1 MADELE
7 LIEGLVQNFEE
18 FKTKNKK
25 DREDLV
31 NQIKDLAGK
40 DFKELKEKAENDAKE
55 LREKLEQV
63 NTEIAA
69 KGATVQQLMDEVEE
83 FKKKK
88 GRFTVEAAENGE
100 STVSLLKD
108 AWKNNAAQ
116 LEVQAKKPKSQMEFE
131 LKDAGT
137 MTASANLTG
146 SVVASY
152 AAQPALRGR
161 RKLHI
166 RDLIDVIPSGTGVWK
181 FYRQNTPPGEGSF
194 QSQTTHGALKSQ
206 LDYDMTEVTITVDFL
221 AGFVRIAK
229 QMLADLPFMQSFV
242 SNELV
247 EDYLRA
253 EDNKFFGQI
262 YSGATGNAASSS
274 STVSVEKVID
284 YIAAL
289 GENDYEANGAVVT
302 HAVWAKILKT
312 KPADYSLPAGNA
324 VTVDGNGN
332 VTIVGVPILRTNESN
347 IGANRILIGDWTKA
361 KIIQAEGLSVNIY
374 EQDSDNVQRNLV
386 TIKAEARVAL
396 ALLRPDAFIWGTAGT
411 T

>member
-7 LIEGLVQNFEE
+7 LIEGLIGNFEE

-31 NQIKDLAGK
+31 QQIKDLAGK
-40 DFKELKEKAENDAKE
+40 DFKELKEQSEKDAKE
-55 LREKLEQV
+55 LREMVEKA

-69 KGATVQQLMDEVEE
+69 KGATVNQLLEEVEE

-88 GRFTVEAAENGE
+88 GRFTIEAGDDGQ
-100 STVSLLKD
+100 STIALLKE
-108 AWKNNAAQ
+108 AWKANAAT
-116 LEVQAKKPKSQMEFE
+116 LEVQSKKPKSAMEFE
-131 LKDAGT
+131 LKDAGV

-152 AAQPALRGR
+152 ATQPALRGR

-166 RDLIDVIPSGTGVWK
+166 RDLLDVIPSATGVWK
-181 FYRQNTPPGEGSF
+181 FYRQNIPAGEGSF
-194 QSQTTHGALKSQ
+194 DFQTTHGAVKQQ

-229 QMLADLPFMQSFV
+229 QMLADLPFMSSFV

-253 EDNKFFGQI
+253 EDNKFFGLI
-262 YSGATGNAASSS
+262 YSGATGNASSSS
-274 STVSVEKVID
+274 STVSVEKIID
-284 YIAAL
+284 YIASL

-312 KPADYSLPAGNA
+312 KPNDYSLPAGNA
-324 VTVDGNGN
+324 VTIDASGN
-332 VTIVGVPILRTNESN
+332 VNVVGVPILRTNEAN

-374 EQDSDNVQRNLV
+374 EQDSDNVQRNLL
-386 TIKAEARVAL
+386 TIKAEARVNL
-396 ALLRPDAFIWGTAGT
+396 ALLRPNAFIWGTAGT

>member
-18 FKTKNKK
+18 FKTKSKK

-40 DFKELKEKAENDAKE
+40 DLKELKEQAEKDAKE
-55 LREKLEQV
+55 LREKVDQL
-63 NTEIAA
+63 NTDVAA
-69 KGATVQQLMDEVEE
+69 KGATVAQLLEEVEE
-83 FKKKK
+83 FKKRK
-88 GRFTVEAAENGE
+88 GRFTIEGVGNGQ
-100 STVSLLKD
+100 STVSLLKE
-108 AWKNNAAQ
+108 AWKANAAQ
-116 LEVQAKKPKSQMEFE
+116 LEIQAKKPKSQLEFE
-131 LKDAGT
+131 MKDAGT
-137 MTASANLTG
+137 MTAANNLTG
-146 SVVASY
+146 DVVASY
-152 AAQPALRGR
+152 ATQPALRGR

-166 RDLIDVIPSGTGVWK
+166 RDLIDVIPSATGVWK
-181 FYRQNTPPGEGSF
+181 FYRQNTPAGEGSF
-194 QSQTTHGALKSQ
+194 QTQTTHGNTKSQ
-206 LDYDMTEVTITVDFL
+206 LDYDMTEVTVTVDFL

-229 QMLADLPFMQSFV
+229 QMLADLPFMSSFV
-242 SNELV
+242 SSELV

-262 YSGATGNAASSS
+262 YSGATGNSTSS

-284 YIAAL
+284 FIANL

-324 VTVDGNGN
+324 VTIDGNGN
-332 VTIVGVPILRTNESN
+332 VTIVGVPILRTNASN
-347 IGANRILIGDWTKA
+347 IGDNRILIGDWSKA
-361 KIIQAEGLSVNIY
+361 KIIQSEGLSVNVY

-386 TIKAEARVAL
+386 TIKCEARVNL

>member
-7 LIEGLVQNFEE
+7 LIESLVTDFEG
-18 FKTKNKK
+18 FKTKSKK
-25 DREDLV
+25 EREELV
-31 NQIKDLAGK
+31 QQIKDLAGK
-40 DFKELKEKAENDAKE
+40 DFKELKEQAEKDAKE
-55 LREKLEQV
+55 LREMVEKA

-88 GRFTVEAAENGE
+88 GRFTIEAGENGE
-100 STVSLLKD
+100 STVSLMRE
-108 AWKNNAAQ
+108 AWKANAAQ
-116 LEVQAKKPKSQMEFE
+116 LEVQSKKPKSAMEFE

-137 MTASANLTG
+137 MTAAANLTG
-146 SVVASY
+146 NVVASY
-152 AAQPALRGR
+152 SAQPALRGR

-166 RDLIDVIPSGTGVWK
+166 RDLLDVIPSGTGAWK
-181 FYRQNTPPGEGSF
+181 FYRQNIPVGEGSF

-221 AGFVRIAK
+221 AGFLRIAK
-229 QMLADLPFMQSFV
+229 QMLADLPFMQSYV
-242 SNELV
+242 TSELI

-262 YSGATGNAASSS
+262 YSGATGNSTSA

-284 YIAAL
+284 YIANL
-289 GENDYEANGAVVT
+289 GESDYEANGALVT

-312 KPADYSLPAGNA
+312 KPDDYSLPAGNA
-324 VTVDGNGN
+324 VTVDANGN
-332 VTIVGVPILRTNESN
+332 VTIVGVPILRTSESN
-347 IGANRILIGDWTKA
+347 IGANRILIGDWSKA

>member
-7 LIEGLVQNFEE
+7 LVETLMTNFEE

-31 NQIKDLAGK
+31 QQIKDLAGK
-40 DFKELKEKAENDAKE
+40 DFKDLKEQSEKDAKE
-55 LREKLEQV
+55 LREMVEKA

-69 KGATVQQLMDEVEE
+69 KGATVNQLLEEIEE

-88 GRFTVEAAENGE
+88 GRFTVEAAEDGQ
-100 STVSLLKD
+100 STVSLLKE
-108 AWKNNAAQ
+108 AWKANAAQ
-116 LEVQAKKPKSQMEFE
+116 LEVQAKKPKSSMEFE
-131 LKDAGT
+131 MKDAGT

-146 SVVASY
+146 NVVASY
-152 AAQPALRGR
+152 AAQPAARGR

-166 RDLIDVIPSGTGVWK
+166 RDLLDVIPSGTGVWK
-181 FYRQNTPPGEGSF
+181 FYRQNVPAGEGSF

-262 YSGATGNAASSS
+262 YSGATGNASSSS

-284 YIAAL
+284 YIASL
-289 GENDYEANGAVVT
+289 GESDYEANGAVVT

-324 VTVDGNGN
+324 VTIDANGN
-332 VTIVGVPILRTNESN
+332 VTIVGVPILRTNEAN
-347 IGANRILIGDWTKA
+347 IGNNRILIGDWTKA
-361 KIIQAEGLSVNIY
+361 KIIQSEGLSVNIY

>member
-1 MADELE
+1 MAEELE
-7 LIEGLVQNFEE
+7 LIESLVTDFEG
-18 FKTKNKK
+18 FKTKSKK
-25 DREDLV
+25 DREELV
-31 NQIKDLAGK
+31 QQIKDLAGK
-40 DFKELKEKAENDAKE
+40 DFKELKEQAEKDAKE
-55 LREKLEQV
+55 LREMVEKA

-69 KGATVQQLMDEVEE
+69 KGATINQLLDEVEE

-88 GRFTVEAAENGE
+88 GRFTIEASEDSQ
-100 STVSLLKD
+100 STVALLKE
-108 AWKNNAAQ
+108 AWKANAAQ
-116 LEVQAKKPKSQMEFE
+116 LEVQSKKPKSSMEFE
-131 LKDAGT
+131 LKDAGV

-152 AAQPALRGR
+152 ATQPALRGR

-166 RDLIDVIPSGTGVWK
+166 RDLLDVIPSATGVWK
-181 FYRQNTPPGEGSF
+181 FYRQNIPAGEGSF
-194 QSQTTHGALKSQ
+194 DFQTTHGAVKQ
-206 LDYDMTEVTITVDFL
+206 ALDYDMTEVTITVDFL

-229 QMLADLPFMQSFV
+229 QMLADLPFMSSFV

-262 YSGATGNAASSS
+262 YSGATGSTTSS
-274 STVSVEKVID
+274 STVSVEKIID
-284 YIAAL
+284 FIANL

-312 KPADYSLPAGNA
+312 KPSDYSLPGGNA

-347 IGANRILIGDWTKA
+347 IGANRILIGDWSKA
-361 KIIQAEGLSVNIY
+361 KIIQSEGLNVNIY
-374 EQDSDNVQRNLV
+374 EQDSDNVQRNLL
-386 TIKAEARVAL
+386 TIKAEARVNL

>member
-1 MADELE
+1 MADEME
-7 LIEGLVQNFEE
+7 LIEGLLTNFEE
-18 FKTKNKK
+18 FKTKSKK
-25 DREDLV
+25 DREELV
-31 NQIKDLAGK
+31 AQVKELAGK
-40 DFKELKEKAENDAKE
+40 DFKELKEQAEKDAKD
-55 LREKLEQV
+55 LREQLEKI
-63 NTEIAA
+63 NTEIAE
-69 KGATVQQLMDEVEE
+69 KGATVNQLLEEVEE

-88 GRFTVEAAENGE
+88 GRVTIEGDGAQ
-100 STVSLLKD
+100 STASLLKD
-108 AWKNNAAQ
+108 AWKANEEK
-116 LEVQAKKPKSQMEFE
+116 LVIQAKKPKSQMEFE

-152 AAQPALRGR
+152 ASTPAIRGR

-166 RDLIDVIPSGTGVWK
+166 RDILDVVPSSTGVWK
-181 FYRQNTPPGEGSF
+181 FYRLNTPAGEGSF
-194 QSQTTHGALKSQ
+194 QTQSTHGNLKSQ
-206 LDYDMTEVTITVDFL
+206 LDYDMTEVTVTVDFL

-242 SNELV
+242 TNELI

-289 GENDYEANGAVVT
+289 GENDYEANAAVVT

-312 KPADYSLPAGNA
+312 KPNDYSLPAGNA
-324 VTVDGNGN
+324 VTVTANGD
-332 VTIVGVPILRTNESN
+332 VMIVGVPIFRTNESN
-347 IGANRILIGDWTKA
+347 IGANRILIGDFTKA

-396 ALLRPDAFIWGTAGT
+396 ALLRLDAFIWGTAGT

>member
-7 LIEGLVQNFEE
+7 LIETLVQDFEG
-18 FKTKNKK
+18 FKTKSKK
-25 DREDLV
+25 EREDLV
-31 NQIKDLAGK
+31 QQIKDLAGK
-40 DFKELKEKAENDAKE
+40 DFKELKEQSEKDAKE
-55 LREKLEQV
+55 LREMVEKA

-69 KGATVQQLMDEVEE
+69 KGATVNQLLEEVEE

-88 GRFTVEAAENGE
+88 GRFTVEAAEDGQ
-100 STVSLLKD
+100 STVALLKE
-108 AWKNNAAQ
+108 AWKANAAQ
-116 LEVQAKKPKSQMEFE
+116 LEVQAKKPKSAMEFE
-131 LKDAGT
+131 MKDAGV

-152 AAQPALRGR
+152 ATQPALRGR

-166 RDLIDVIPSGTGVWK
+166 RDLLDVIPSATGVWK
-181 FYRQNTPPGEGSF
+181 FYRQNTPVGEGSF

-262 YSGATGNAASSS
+262 YSGATGNATSS

-284 YIAAL
+284 YIANL

-312 KPADYSLPAGNA
+312 KPNDYSLPGGNA
-324 VTVDGNGN
+324 VTIDANGN
-332 VTIVGVPILRTNESN
+332 VTIVGVPILRTNASN
-347 IGANRILIGDWTKA
+347 IGDNRILIGDWSKA
-361 KIIQAEGLSVNIY
+361 KIIQSEGLSVNIY

>member
-1 MADELE
+1 MAEELE
-7 LIEGLVQNFEE
+7 LIESLVTDFEG
-18 FKTKNKK
+18 FKTKSRKE
-25 DREDLV
+25 REELV
-31 NQIKDLAGK
+31 QQIKDLAGK
-40 DFKELKEKAENDAKE
+40 DFKELKEQAEKDAKE
-55 LREKLEQV
+55 LREMVEKA

-69 KGATVQQLMDEVEE
+69 KGATINQLLDEVEE

-88 GRFTVEAAENGE
+88 GRFTIEASEDSQ
-100 STVSLLKD
+100 STVALLKE
-108 AWKNNAAQ
+108 AWKANAAQ
-116 LEVQAKKPKSQMEFE
+116 LEVQSKKPKSSMEFE
-131 LKDAGT
+131 LKDAGV

-152 AAQPALRGR
+152 ATQPALRGR

-166 RDLIDVIPSGTGVWK
+166 RDLLDVIPSATGVWK
-181 FYRQNTPPGEGSF
+181 FYRQNIPAGEGSF
-194 QSQTTHGALKSQ
+194 DFQTTHGAVKQ
-206 LDYDMTEVTITVDFL
+206 ALDYDMTEVTITVDFL

-229 QMLADLPFMQSFV
+229 QMLADLPFMSSFV

-262 YSGATGNAASSS
+262 YSGATGSTTSS

-284 YIAAL
+284 FIANL

-312 KPADYSLPAGNA
+312 KPSDYSLPGGNA

-347 IGANRILIGDWTKA
+347 IGANRILIGDWSKA
-361 KIIQAEGLSVNIY
+361 KIIQSEGLNVNIY
-374 EQDSDNVQRNLV
+374 EQDSDNVQRNLL
-386 TIKAEARVAL
+386 TIKAEARVNL

>member
-7 LIEGLVQNFEE
+7 LIEGLVSNFEE
-18 FKTKNKK
+18 FKTKSKK
-25 DREDLV
+25 DREELV
-31 NQIKDLAGK
+31 AQIKELAGK
-40 DFKELKEKAENDAKE
+40 DLKEIKEQSEKDAKE
-55 LREKLEQV
+55 LREMVEKA

-69 KGATVQQLMDEVEE
+69 KGATVSQLMEEIEE

-88 GRFTVEAAENGE
+88 GRFTIEAGENGE
-100 STVSLLKD
+100 STVSLLKE
-108 AWKNNAAQ
+108 AWKANAAQ
-116 LEVQAKKPKSQMEFE
+116 LEVQAKKPKSAMEFE
-131 LKDAGT
+131 MKAVGT
-137 MTASANLTG
+137 MTSADNLTG
-146 SVVASY
+146 NVVASY

-166 RDLIDVIPSGTGVWK
+166 RDLIDVIPSATGVWK
-181 FYRQNTPPGEGSF
+181 FYRQNTIAGEGSF
-194 QSQTTHGALKSQ
+194 QTQSTPGALKSQ

-242 SNELV
+242 SSELV

-262 YSGATGNAASSS
+262 YSGATGSAASSS

-302 HAVWAKILKT
+302 HAVWAKIMKT
-312 KPADYSLPAGNA
+312 KPNDYSLPGGNA
-324 VTVDGNGN
+324 VTIDANGN
-332 VTIVGVPILRTNESN
+332 VAIVGVPILRTNESN
-347 IGANRILIGDWTKA
+347 IGANRILIGDWSKA
-361 KIIQAEGLSVNIY
+361 KIIQADGLSVNVY